1 MARIYEVPRSP
12 SVALTWDMVFI
23 VKQLL
28 PKAGLFRGIRFMR
41 QHLRSLL
48 LLAGTCVTLSLV
60 LGGVAGAQS
69 AAPELDPSTTTSG
82 VVLLVGGTLFLI
94 ERYRRRH
101 R

>member
-1 MARIYEVPRSP
+1 
-12 SVALTWDMVFI
+12 
-23 VKQLL
+23 
-28 PKAGLFRGIRFMR
+28 
-41 QHLRSLL
+41 
-48 LLAGTCVTLSLV
+48 V